1 MNTSPADSTT
11 SITEPSTRR
20 SRRGSIATRI
30 LGLVAVSVVFAVAS
44 GVFAVIQLRALSQEV
59 NDLAADQVAVTQ
71 ALTETQDALWKVR
84 MTVPLVA
91 AYEGQGKVDQLAAL
105 NEAADEFEAAV
116 DAFESVWHEVFG
128 ISIPVLEELRTDWN
142 AYHDVVWSEV
152 IGAAMTD
159 DRAAFAEAR
168 AAGAADRGG
177 ELVTTVSELNEVVA
191 AELASHVAAAEATAS
206 RATTTTIVLI
216 VAGAVFAGA
225 FGWFIANRIRRAA
238 VQVQGSLEAMAGG
251 DFTVPAAVGT
261 RDELGAMADAL
272 STAQRSVSST
282 LAGVVETS
290 ASVAAAAEEL
300 SAASGQVAAGSEET
314 SVQAGVVAAA
324 AEQVSSNVQTV
335 AAGAEQMGASIREI
349 AQNAMEAAKV
359 ASQAT
364 AVADSTNEQ
373 MVKLGSSSQ
382 EIGNV
387 VKLITSIA
395 EQTNLLALNATIEA
409 ARAGE
414 SGKGFAVV
422 AGEVKE
428 LAQETARATE
438 DIARRIEAIQ
448 SDTTDAVSAIGQIS
462 SIVSSIND
470 YQMTIASA
478 VEEQTAT
485 TNEMSRGV
493 AEVAS
498 GSGEIAANITGVASS
513 ASTSSQVLAQMGDAV
528 GELSRMA
535 SDLRGRVS
543 AFTY

>member
-1 MNTSPADSTT
+1 MNISPKNSTT
-11 SITEPSTRR
+11 STTGPSTTR
-20 SRRGSIATRI
+20 SKRSSIATKI
-30 LGLVAVSVVFAVAS
+30 LGLVALSVLFSVAS
-44 GVFAVIQLRALSQEV
+44 GIFAVIQLRVLSQDV
-59 NDLAADQVAVTQ
+59 SDLADDQVAITE
-71 ALTETQDALWKVR
+71 ALTGTQDALWKVR

-91 AYEGQGKVDQLAAL
+91 AYEGEGKDEQLAAL
-105 NEAADEFEAAV
+105 NKAATEFEASI
-116 DAFESVWHEVFG
+116 DNFESVWQERFG
-128 ISIPVLEELRTDWN
+128 ISIPVLETLRTDWK
-142 AYHDVVWSEV
+142 AYHDVVWEEV
-152 IGAAMTD
+152 IGAAMKD
-159 DRAAFAEAR
+159 DREAFAAAR

-177 ELVTTVSELNEVVA
+177 ALVETVSELNKVVA
-191 AELASHVAAAEATAS
+191 ERLASQVTEAKATANS
-206 RATTTTIVLI
+206 ATVMTIVLVI
-216 VAGAVFAGA
+216 AGAILASV
-225 FGWFIANRIRRAA
+225 FGWFIAGRIRRAA
-238 VQVQGSLEAMAGG
+238 VLVQGSLEAMADG
-251 DFTVPAAVGT
+251 DFTVPAEVKS

-282 LAGVVETS
+282 LAEVVETS

-300 SAASGQVAAGSEET
+300 SAASEQVSAGSEET
-314 SVQAGVVAAA
+314 SAQASVVAAA
-324 AEQVSSNVQTV
+324 AEQVSSTVQTV

-359 ASQAT
+359 AAQAT
-364 AVADSTNEQ
+364 VVADRTNDQ
-373 MVKLGSSSQ
+373 MVKLGTSSQ

-422 AGEVKE
+422 AGEVKD

-448 SDTTDAVSAIGQIS
+448 SDTTDAVSAIEQIS
-462 SIVSSIND
+462 SIVASIND
-470 YQMTIASA
+470 YQTTIASA

-498 GSGEIAANITGVASS
+498 GSGEIAANITGVAAS
-513 ASTSSQVLAQMGDAV
+513 ASTSSQVLVQMGSSVD
-528 GELSRMA
+528 ELARMA
-535 SDLRGRVS
+535 GDLRGRVS